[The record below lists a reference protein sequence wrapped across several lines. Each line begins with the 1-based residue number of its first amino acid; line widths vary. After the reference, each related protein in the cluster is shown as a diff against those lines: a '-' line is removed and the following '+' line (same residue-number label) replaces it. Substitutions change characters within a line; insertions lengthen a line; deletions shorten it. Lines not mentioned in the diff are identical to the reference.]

1 MSRPHVDQ
9 LDRDAIDDRGLI
21 QDDHTPDLRPSKS
34 APEFPVL
41 AHRAGTDPN
50 NPTPTKE
57 KF

>member
-21 QDDHTPDLRPSKS
+21 EGDHTPDMRPSKS
-34 APEFPVL
+34 APETQVL

-50 NPTPTKE
+50 PSTSK
-57 KF
+57 

>member
-1 MSRPHVDQ
+1 MRSLPQEDHAD
-9 LDRDAIDDRGLI
+9 LGLI
-21 QDDHTPDLRPSKS
+21 EGDHTPDMRPSKS